1 MEIITEIIEVLK
13 SAEMIALTALMAA
26 NVILGIIA
34 AFWTKTFE
42 LGKLGDFVWKKI
54 GPMVVYIIMAVLA
67 KFVDNWL
74 AVAIA
79 VYVGLVA
86 IYGRG
91 ILSAIKDI
99 TKLDIPEPLA
109 K

>member
-1 MEIITEIIEVLK
+1 MDIVPNIIDVLK
-13 SAEMIALTALMAA
+13 SAEMIAITALMAA
-26 NVILGIIA
+26 NVILGVMA
-34 AFWTKTFE
+34 AFWTGKFE
-42 LGKLGDFVWKKI
+42 LGKLGDFVWKRV
-54 GPMVVYIIMAVLA
+54 GPMVVYIIMAVLT
-67 KFVDNWL
+67 KFVDQWL

-86 IYGRG
+86 MYGRG

-99 TKLDIPEPLA
+99 TGLDIPEPLY